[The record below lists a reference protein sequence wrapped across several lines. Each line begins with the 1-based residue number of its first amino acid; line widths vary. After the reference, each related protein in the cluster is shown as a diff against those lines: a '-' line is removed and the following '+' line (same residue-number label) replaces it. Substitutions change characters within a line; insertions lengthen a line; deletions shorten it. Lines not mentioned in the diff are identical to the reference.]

1 MRLNKSIGLSIKW
14 GTVVIVLILAG
25 TMSVLLPV
33 FYGNDQTQLG
43 TSRGIQ
49 GTYSSTPLTNDDG
62 QAEGVLIVSPSGN
75 IFLINTNFESW
86 GEIKKEASITY
97 IGKLEDAVTQQK
109 W

>member
-43 TSRGIQ
+43 TSPCIQ
-49 GTYSSTPLTNDDG
+49 GTYSSTPLINDDG

-75 IFLINTNFESW
+75 IFLININFEY

-97 IGKLEDAVTQQK
+97 IGKLEDAVAQQK